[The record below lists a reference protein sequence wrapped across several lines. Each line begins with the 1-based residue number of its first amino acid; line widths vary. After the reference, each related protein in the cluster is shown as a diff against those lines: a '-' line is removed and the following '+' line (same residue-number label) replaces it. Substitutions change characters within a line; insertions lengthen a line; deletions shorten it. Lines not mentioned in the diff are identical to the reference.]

1 MALVLGLGI
10 YAAKGLAFL
19 IEFTGFLI
27 RSPGL
32 LQRDFTAFYF
42 LANAFRKGL
51 DPNMPLPE
59 LGAALGMPGL
69 TLFPHPTPHPP
80 TAGILLLPLTLM
92 NVTTAAV
99 FWLFFSFAA
108 LVFATALLGRLIG
121 IPKPGWL
128 ALPLALSL
136 LAWQPINDDL
146 SWGNINVLIL
156 LLLTATLFLLRAN
169 QPWIAGGALG
179 LALLIKPIA
188 WPILLVLL
196 LRRQWAVSAGC
207 ALAGSVVGA
216 VTLAVIGPAAVVRYF
231 TESLPL
237 AARYYQRDF
246 LNFSLSTLG
255 ARLFE
260 GVDFP
265 PQNPHLHFTPLAYI
279 PPAGSL
285 LSIALIILAIAGG
298 VLLTRGR
305 SLECAIAIMTC
316 VSIAGSPTTW
326 THYFTLTLLPITVL
340 LASLRLQCWPS
351 VLTRRSVGFVTLLA
365 LPIDLWLGLIL
376 RVAPTAQA
384 QDGSWTFG
392 PAVLCLMPT
401 YFLLALAVFTS
412 MAARSNNRVP
422 AANEEKTAGALPSV
436 RLTFASS

>member
-1 MALVLGLGI
+1 
-10 YAAKGLAFL
+10 
-19 IEFTGFLI
+19 
-27 RSPGL
+27 
-32 LQRDFTAFYF
+32 
-42 LANAFRKGL
+42 
-51 DPNMPLPE
+51 
-59 LGAALGMPGL
+59 
-69 TLFPHPTPHPP
+69 
-80 TAGILLLPLTLM
+80 
-92 NVTTAAV
+92 
-99 FWLFFSFAA
+99 
-108 LVFATALLGRLIG
+108 
-121 IPKPGWL
+121 
-128 ALPLALSL
+128 
-136 LAWQPINDDL
+136 
-146 SWGNINVLIL
+146 
-156 LLLTATLFLLRAN
+156 
-169 QPWIAGGALG
+169 
-179 LALLIKPIA
+179 
-188 WPILLVLL
+188 
-196 LRRQWAVSAGC
+196 
-207 ALAGSVVGA
+207 
-216 VTLAVIGPAAVVRYF
+216 
-231 TESLPL
+231 PL

-260 GVDFP
+260 GVEFP

-365 LPIDLWLGLIL
+365 LPIDVWLGLIL

-412 MAARSNNRVP
+412 LAARSNNRVP